1 MVAPGEM
8 LAHGELWTVK
18 ELFVYPNEFIYW
30 SVQIVMYPFMTGL
43 VAGAFVLSSLYHVFG
58 IKQLKDIARFALVFS
73 FALLFAAPMPIVL
86 HLQFPFR
93 GIEIFM
99 TPHFTS
105 AIAAF
110 GVVFF
115 TYGAIVASELWFL
128 YRKHFV
134 EKSLKLR
141 EKQDKTIAEW
151 IQYFIFCSLTL
162 GVYDIS
168 EEALHRDE
176 KAIKVL
182 AGIGIPVACFL
193 HGYAGFIFG
202 SVKANALWMTP
213 LMPVIFI
220 MSAVVSGIALCMLT
234 YIITMEIKKFL
245 AKRKRMQP
253 GMRSQSIEE
262 IKGVEVH
269 VIQMTA
275 KYLLFFLIAAISL
288 ELLDLIFRGYTA
300 LKSWDVLRSVIY
312 GRDFRDIFILQYGI
326 GNLVPLILFLIP
338 GLTIRRAVFGVILVL
353 FGVFMMRWNV
363 VIGGQAFSL
372 SFAGLH
378 ALPSADHPAQTGR
391 PSRKGLFG
399 ALSIFIMPFVA
410 VLGHQQDIPGL
421 RRGPAGI
428 RRLVR
433 GKFGYSSGRDRI
445 SGPALF
451 RSCRNVQQAA
461 SWLRWYLFHGSNSPC
476 NILLTQPH
484 HL

>member
-1 MVAPGEM
+1 MV
-8 LAHGELWTVK
+8 HGEIWTIK
-18 ELFVYPNEFIYW
+18 ELFTYPNEYIYW

-58 IKQLKDIARFALVFS
+58 IKELKDIARFALVFS

-86 HLQFPFR
+86 HLQYPFR
-93 GIEIFM
+93 GINVMM

-110 GVVFF
+110 GIVFF

-134 EKSLKLR
+134 IKAQALR
-141 EKQDKTIAEW
+141 ERQDKTMQEW
-151 IQYFIFCSLTL
+151 AAYLLYCTLTL
-162 GVYDIS
+162 GSYDVS

-234 YIITMEIKKFL
+234 YIVVMEYRKFMIKR
-245 AKRKRMQP
+245 ARKPWQM
-253 GMRSQSIEE
+253 SLEE
-262 IKGVEVH
+262 VKGVEMH
-269 VIQMTA
+269 VVKMTS
-275 KYLLFFLIAAISL
+275 KYLVLFLVLAITL

-300 LKSWDVLRSVIY
+300 VKSWDMLRSVIY
-312 GRDFRDIFILQYGI
+312 DRDFYDIFIMQYGI
-326 GNLVPLILFLIP
+326 GNLIPLILFLIP
-338 GLTIRRAVFGVILVL
+338 GLTVRRSVLGVLLVL

-372 SFAGLH
+372 TFSGYMHYLLPIIPHDWETFKEGL
-378 ALPSADHPAQTGR
+378 G
-391 PSRKGLFG
+391 G
-399 ALSIFIMPFVA
+399 ALSIFIMPFVLFYFISY
-410 VLGHQQDIPGL
+410 VFP
-421 RRGPAGI
+421 
-428 RRLVR
+428 V
-433 GKFGYSSGRDRI
+433 FGD
-445 SGPALF
+445 AK
-451 RSCRNVQQAA
+451 QE
-461 SWLRWYLFHGSNSPC
+461 H
-476 NILLTQPH
+476 
-484 HL
+484 

>member
-1 MVAPGEM
+1 M

-18 ELFVYPNEFIYW
+18 ELFTYPNEFIYW

-58 IKQLKDIARFALVFS
+58 IQQLKDMARFALVFS
-73 FALLFAAPMPIVL
+73 FALLFAAPMPIIL

-134 EKSLKLR
+134 EMAERLR
-141 EKQDKTIAEW
+141 EKADRTVIEQF
-151 IQYFIFCSLTL
+151 QYFLFCSLTL

-168 EEALHRDE
+168 EESLHRDE
-176 KAIKVL
+176 KAIKIL

-234 YIITMEIKKFL
+234 YIITVEIKKFF
-245 AKRKRMQP
+245 ATRRNASR
-253 GMRSQSIEE
+253 GVTAVRESVIGAEVDV
-262 IKGVEVH
+262 IK
-269 VIQMTA
+269 ITA
-275 KYLLFFLIAAISL
+275 RYLVFFLVAAISL

-300 LKSWDVLRSVIY
+300 VKSWDVLSSVIY
-312 GRDFRDIFILQYGI
+312 ERDFYDIFIMQYGI
-326 GNLVPLILFLIP
+326 GNLVPLILFSLP
-338 GLTIRRAVFGVILVL
+338 GLTIRRAVLGVILVL

-372 SFAGLH
+372 SFAGYMH
-378 ALPSADHPAQTGR
+378 YHLPIIPHDWETF
-391 PSRKGLFG
+391 KEGLFG
-399 ALSIFIMPFVA
+399 ALSIFVMPF
-410 VLGHQQDIPGL
+410 I
-421 RRGPAGI
+421 
-428 RRLVR
+428 
-433 GKFGYSSGRDRI
+433 
-445 SGPALF
+445 LF
-451 RSCRNVQQAA
+451 WFIAKIFPVFAEAPQE
-461 SWLRWYLFHGSNSPC
+461 
-476 NILLTQPH
+476 
-484 HL
+484 